1 MSKKSSAQTA
11 PRSNP
16 TAPVGTRS
24 NPAEASNATQLQPPT
39 KNGVPDTDAVRARA
53 HALWEQAGRPGGDGV
68 EFWLRADQELS
79 NPR

>member
-16 TAPVGTRS
+16 TAPVSARS
-24 NPAEASNATQLQPPT
+24 NPAEVANATQLQPPT
-39 KNGVPDTDAVRARA
+39 KNGAPDTDAVRARA

-68 EFWLRADQELS
+68 EFWLRAES
-79 NPR
+79 MSRN

>member
-24 NPAEASNATQLQPPT
+24 NPAEAANATQLQPPT
-39 KNGVPDTDAVRARA
+39 KNGVPDPDAVHARA
-53 HALWEQAGRPGGDGV
+53 HALWEQAGQPHGDGV